1 MNPRHSHKPG
11 WLQRTKQLFFGP
23 PPVSDHRHRE
33 DVEQVI
39 VCAQLLQLSEFRFF
53 RLAYAE
59 WYDREISDRRL
70 EPIFTRY
77 AFKEVVPPW
86 VRHFAR
92 RILALYDAGTLDPDA
107 FDIERPKGSPEL
119 RSAGIGYAV
128 ILAIVTTLFCLFIG
142 DFAPLY

>member
-1 MNPRHSHKPG
+1 MRPAHSDKPD
-11 WLQRTKQLFFGP
+11 WLERTKHLFFGP
-23 PPVSDHRHRE
+23 PSLHDNRHRG

-39 VCAQLLQLSEFRFF
+39 VSAQLLQISEFRFF
-53 RLAYAE
+53 GVAYAQ
-59 WYDREISDRRL
+59 WYDQEISERKL

-92 RILALYDAGTLDPDA
+92 RVLALYDAGTLDPEA

-119 RSAGIGYAV
+119 RSAGIGYTV
-128 ILAIVTTLFCLFIG
+128 ILAIVTTLFCLLIG
-142 DFAPLY
+142 DFAPRY

>member
-1 MNPRHSHKPG
+1 MRPARSDKPD
-11 WLQRTKQLFFGP
+11 WLEGAKHLFFGP
-23 PPVSDHRHRE
+23 PSIDDNRYRE
-33 DVEQVI
+33 DTDQVI
-39 VCAQLLQLSEFRFF
+39 VCAQLLQVSEFHFF
-53 RLAYAE
+53 GIAYAQ
-59 WYDREISDRRL
+59 WYDREIPEQKL

-92 RILALYDAGTLDPDA
+92 RVLALSEAGTLDPED
-107 FDIERPKGSPEL
+107 FNIERPKGSPEL
-119 RSAGIGYAV
+119 RSAGIGYTV